1 MIVDDHYD
9 IVDVL
14 QIMLHN
20 DDFIVYGYT
29 DPVLALDCFKK
40 DPKKFRL
47 IITDMR
53 MPGMNGVE
61 LLVKIKEIQQDT
73 IGFLISAFERD
84 TIENEIKR
92 YNISIAEIFQKP
104 FSLTNLAKSVREY
117 AHINDVEKEKG
128 NKH

>member
-1 MIVDDHYD
+1 MALLKDILVVDDHYD
-9 IVDVL
+9 IVVGL
-14 QIMLHN
+14 QMMLQKEGFTVHG
-20 DDFIVYGYT
+20 FT
-29 DPVLALDCFKK
+29 DPVLALDYFKK

-61 LLVKIKEIQQDT
+61 LLVKIKEIQQKT

-92 YNISIAEIFQKP
+92 YNIEIAEIFQKP
-104 FSLTNLAKSVREY
+104 FSLTNIAKSVKEY
-117 AHINDVEKEKG
+117 THII
-128 NKH
+128 